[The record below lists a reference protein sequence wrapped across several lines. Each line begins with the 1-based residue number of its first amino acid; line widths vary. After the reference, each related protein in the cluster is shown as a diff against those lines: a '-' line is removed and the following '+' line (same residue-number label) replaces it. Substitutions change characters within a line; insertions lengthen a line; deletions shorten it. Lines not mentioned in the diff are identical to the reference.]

1 MLAISQLC
9 VDGLLEGVEGNVLQ
23 EGGEERKKGPKLLKQ
38 LLG

>member
-23 EGGEERKKGPKLLKQ
+23 EERKKGPKLLKQ

>member
-23 EGGEERKKGPKLLKQ
+23 EEERRGRRDRSC
-38 LLG
+38 